1 MKLSRLLLASSSLVL
16 VNFIGATTMNTT
28 ITVTTL
34 VDENGENP
42 SACSLREA
50 IKANNDVLPFGGC
63 TPGDR
68 YLTNTILLPKGTIT
82 LTGGVLKSTRP
93 IKISG
98 ADPDDH
104 EAINPF
110 TYNTRT
116 RLGVPVST
124 IDGRSEER
132 RVGKECRSRWSPYH

>member
-16 VNFIGATTMNTT
+16 VNFIGATTINTT

-98 ADPDDH
+98 ADPT
-104 EAINPF
+104 IMKQS
-110 TYNTRT
+110 TRSPT
-116 RLGVPVST
+116 TPGPGLVSLSAPLT
-124 IDGRSEER
+124 AMAHVSWTPRAGI
-132 RVGKECRSRWSPYH
+132 VAWSFRM